1 MKTVLKRMSARRSML
16 YALLAGGHLSFGFA
30 LQAANQ
36 LRQHNGILDSTPSY
50 IVQAIGCVYFA
61 TTDQRPGG

>member
-1 MKTVLKRMSARRSML
+1 ML

-36 LRQHNGILDSTPSY
+36 LQLRHAAGGIHSA
-50 IVQAIGCVYFA
+50 AIQTVDG
-61 TTDQRPGG
+61 T

>member
-1 MKTVLKRMSARRSML
+1 ML

-36 LRQHNGILDSTPSY
+36 LRLVDGSVLSGY
-50 IVQAIGCVYFA
+50 RLRGC
-61 TTDQRPGG
+61 R